1 MAKHFQRKGRKLL
14 GIDLQGWIKGFF
26 SSNAALSIVILFL
39 ICFFLIVEAVRF
51 FPQHHKDLQLYR
63 KSGQEYVGHIITE
76 MDEYT
81 KLVSLTNQAYFQEL
95 NDQYKVQRGVSDS
108 FEAFLDPL
116 EDDGEDFIEAL
127 EDAEDDPIAL
137 EKAKGDWRN
146 FVTEIV
152 EKVDRS
158 EIDSFDR
165 LDDASWAALKKAMV
179 DYDPIEEESPAY
191 VLQAQQELKQGMADF
206 EAAKSGVVSAGSR
219 LKSLRGKLVGIAAK
233 IKEDATAEK
242 SAEDRKAALL
252 AGAETMSNEVEK
264 KAQIEKAEAIVIRED
279 FPFAERTKE
288 IAASKDEH
296 RMAVAEL
303 KEKLSASIALLP
315 EKLGSP
321 QASALIDQVRT
332 GYPKLVEKLDVSAEK
347 AAAWQ
352 WDDRLGF
359 FGSTMKFFFGSEWVT
374 NSSWHDFYGLLP
386 LFTGSFLISIIALTV
401 AVPFSIGAAIY
412 VNRLASKFEQTIIKP
427 AIELIQAIPSVV
439 LGFFGIMVLGE
450 GLRELSQIGALSWI
464 PGFPMQERLNILN
477 AGLLLALMAVPT
489 IFTLCEDALNNV
501 PKAYN
506 EASLA
511 LGASKLQTIIKVIV
525 PTAISGILAAV
536 LLGFGRVIGE
546 TMVVLLVAGNKI
558 SLPDWTAGFGVVTQP
573 THTMTGIIAQEMGE
587 VSEGTLHFRALFLV
601 GLVLFTI
608 SLCINVAAQRIIKRL
623 GHAGTS

>member
-14 GIDLQGWIKGFF
+14 GLDLQGWIKGFF

-39 ICFFLIVEAVRF
+39 ICFFLILEAVRF

-63 KSGQEYVGHIITE
+63 KSGQEYVGHIITQ
-76 MDEYT
+76 MDDYT
-81 KLVSLTNQAYFQEL
+81 KLVSLTNQAYFREL
-95 NDQYKVQRGVSDS
+95 NDQYKIERGISDS
-108 FEAFLDPL
+108 FEAFLDPI

-127 EDAEDDPIAL
+127 EDAEDDPAAL
-137 EKAKGDWRN
+137 EKAQTEWKT
-146 FVTEIV
+146 FVTGLV
-152 EKVDRS
+152 EEVDRS
-158 EIDSFDR
+158 EIDSFGR
-165 LDDASWAALKKAMV
+165 LDDASWAGLKKAMI
-179 DYDPIEEESPAY
+179 DYDPVEEEPPAY
-191 VLQAQQELKQGMADF
+191 VLEAQEKLKKGMAEF
-206 EAAKSGVVSAGSR
+206 EAAKSSIASAGSR
-219 LKSLRGKLVGIAAK
+219 LKALRGKIVATAAK
-233 IKEDATAEK
+233 VKEDATADK
-242 SAEDRKAALL
+242 SAADRKAALL
-252 AGAETMSNEVEK
+252 EGAENIDDPAK
-264 KAQIEKAEAIVIRED
+264 KAEQIAEAEAIVIRDE
-279 FPFAERTKE
+279 FPFEERTE
-288 IAASKDEH
+288 PIRAAQEEH
-296 RMAVAEL
+296 QAAVAEL
-303 KEKLSASIALLP
+303 KDNLASAMKLLP
-315 EKLGSP
+315 AQVGSEEASDLLDRVKKLYP
-321 QASALIDQVRT
+321 ALIER
-332 GYPKLVEKLDVSAEK
+332 LDESSAK
-347 AAAWQ
+347 AAEWK
-352 WDDRLGF
+352 WDKRLGF
-359 FGSTMKFFFGSEWVT
+359 FGSAMKFFFGTEWVT

-386 LFTGSFLISIIALTV
+386 LFTGSFLISIIALIV

-412 VNRLASKFEQTIIKP
+412 VNRLATRYEQTFIKP

-450 GLRELSQIGALSWI
+450 GLRELSQVGALSWI

-501 PKAYN
+501 PKAFN

-558 SLPDWTAGFGVVTQP
+558 SLPDWSAGFGVVTQP

-623 GHAGTS
+623 GHA